1 MTPKPTQASEARF
14 NFPWISRAQSFVI
27 EQRAEQF
34 FGFDADERPVFSR
47 SDGLGL
53 DAIMR
58 GGGVDVVHPPVRRHY
73 LHAGEFEITAVV
85 KMKFKITT
93 EFGTDEEVEKR
104 VRASSRIRNRIV
116 RKLEDALCVGD
127 IFTSYVVGGLDEHR
141 ELEIDAQSARFT
153 VRGIGV
159 ENE

>member
-1 MTPKPTQASEARF
+1 
-14 NFPWISRAQSFVI
+14 
-27 EQRAEQF
+27 
-34 FGFDADERPVFSR
+34 
-47 SDGLGL
+47 
-53 DAIMR
+53 MR